1 VLEWM
6 FTTKQLIDYIDS
18 NATRNP
24 SLTDIAEMVG
34 YSPYHC
40 SEQFHKIAGMTIRE
54 YISKRKL
61 YTAARALQKT
71 QDAII
76 DIALDCGFSSQQAL
90 TRAFQKA
97 FGCSPAAYRKNPHK
111 FSSTIIKEVELVMES
126 RGVFDVI
133 PEEFDKYRP
142 HYSPELFV
150 DLIRYAKIGEGKSVL
165 ELGPGTGQATDPIL
179 DTRCD
184 YHCIEL
190 GKNLAAK
197 MSDKYGNREN
207 FHIVNDDF
215 ITHDFGEQK
224 FDMIYSARTIQWIP
238 EDIAFTKTFDLL
250 KPGGILA
257 MIHIYSDYKTPNPR
271 LFDNIQKVYAEHYR
285 PVAEY
290 KHRNFQHQNAVN
302 YGYIDFEKR
311 EYYGRRRLDADQYI
325 SLVGTHSD
333 HITIPEPHRTP
344 FFTGLRQAVIDAGN
358 VIEYYDTHILM
369 LARKPFK

>member
-1 VLEWM
+1 
-6 FTTKQLIDYIDS
+6 
-18 NATRNP
+18 
-24 SLTDIAEMVG
+24 
-34 YSPYHC
+34 
-40 SEQFHKIAGMTIRE
+40 
-54 YISKRKL
+54 
-61 YTAARALQKT
+61 
-71 QDAII
+71 
-76 DIALDCGFSSQQAL
+76 
-90 TRAFQKA
+90 
-97 FGCSPAAYRKNPHK
+97 
-111 FSSTIIKEVELVMES
+111 MES